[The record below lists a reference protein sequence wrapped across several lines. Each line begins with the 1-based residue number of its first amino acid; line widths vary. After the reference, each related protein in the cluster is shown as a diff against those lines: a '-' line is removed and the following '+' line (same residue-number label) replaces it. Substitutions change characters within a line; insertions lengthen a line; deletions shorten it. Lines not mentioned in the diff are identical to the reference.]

1 MVGYTNMIEK
11 GGCEEDK
18 IKLPGVRP
26 GSEVFYKR
34 GIMASCR
41 RGPCCITGKP
51 IYRPALL

>member
-41 RGPCCITGKP
+41 RGPCCITGMP